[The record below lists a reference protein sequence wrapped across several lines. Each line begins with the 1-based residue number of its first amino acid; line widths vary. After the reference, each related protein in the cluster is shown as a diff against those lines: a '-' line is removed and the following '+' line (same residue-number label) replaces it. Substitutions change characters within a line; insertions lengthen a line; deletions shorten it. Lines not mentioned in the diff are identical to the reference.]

1 MSIRNLACNALSF
14 QFIIAF
20 MLTKLKVN
28 ETVFNKYH
36 QCMKVMVSV
45 EMNLGMYD
53 DNTANLLNSD
63 RRLHDFGIDP

>member
-1 MSIRNLACNALSF
+1 
-14 QFIIAF
+14 
-20 MLTKLKVN
+20 
-28 ETVFNKYH
+28 
-36 QCMKVMVSV
+36 MKVMVSV